1 MAIRALLQFDDPCSA
16 LTLAGAA
23 ERVLRDKQPKDATL
37 SAGFHSVGAF
47 CNEVIAPSE
56 RTLTAKKIDFA
67 YDQLRHAD
75 VHRDHEHVLDL
86 EGVEMFLLLT
96 VWAYAGKP
104 KGSEQ
109 AFYEWFYGL
118 PPMLGAFVIWMFFN
132 YENTTWDRRP
142 DENFPKLK
150 SLRSDK
156 RLAFDELVE
165 LVESKSLI
173 PNPKSLKE
181 TAQ

>member
-1 MAIRALLQFDDPCSA
+1 MI
-16 LTLAGAA
+16 A
-23 ERVLRDKQPKDATL
+23 ER
-37 SAGFHSVGAF
+37 
-47 CNEVIAPSE
+47 E
-56 RTLTAKKIDFA
+56 RVRTTKKIDFA

-75 VHRDHEHVLDL
+75 VHRDHEHDLDL

-96 VWAYAGKP
+96 IWAYAGKP

-109 AFYEWFYGL
+109 GFAEWFYGL
-118 PPMLGAFVIWMFFN
+118 PPTLGAFVIWMFLN

-142 DENFPKLK
+142 DQNFPELK
-150 SLRSDK
+150 SLRGHK
-156 RLAFDELVE
+156 RRAFGELVE

-181 TAQ
+181 PAP